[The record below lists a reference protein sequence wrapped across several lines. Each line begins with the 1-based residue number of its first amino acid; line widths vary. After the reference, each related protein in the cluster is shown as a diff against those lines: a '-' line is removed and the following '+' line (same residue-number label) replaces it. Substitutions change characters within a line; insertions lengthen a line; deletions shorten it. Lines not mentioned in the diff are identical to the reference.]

1 MLHHNPV
8 RTTRLLINILS
19 LPALLL
25 LSALARA
32 HIGGLAQTVPD
43 HDAVLD
49 LAPVRMEF
57 SFLAEVTITNIR
69 LEVTSGNRTG
79 ERLRM
84 VLPRNS
90 IGQSTA
96 FGEHIV
102 LDLPELAPATYKV
115 TWQAMSTGG
124 DIIVDDFSFTV
135 TGQVSE

>member
-1 MLHHNPV
+1 M
-8 RTTRLLINILS
+8 RLLILFTI
-19 LPALLL
+19 L
-25 LSALARA
+25 LSSVIRA
-32 HIGGLAQTVPD
+32 HVGGLAQTLPD

-49 LAPVRMEF
+49 RAPTQVEF
-57 SFLAEVTITNIR
+57 TFMAHVTITNIR
-69 LEVTSGNRTG
+69 LEVTSGEHSG

-96 FGEHIV
+96 FGEHIA
-102 LDLPELAPATYKV
+102 LDLPNLEPATYMI

-135 TGQVSE
+135 TGK

>member
-1 MLHHNPV
+1 MRYIP
-8 RTTRLLINILS
+8 LLILLICNI
-19 LPALLL
+19 AT
-25 LSALARA
+25 A
-32 HIGGLAQTVPD
+32 HVGGLAQTLPD

-49 LAPVRMEF
+49 RAPTQVEF
-57 SFLAEVTITNIR
+57 NFMANVTITNIR
-69 LEVTSGNRTG
+69 LEVTSGERAG

-96 FGEHIV
+96 FGEHIA
-102 LDLPELAPATYKV
+102 LDLPDLEPATYMI

-135 TGQVSE
+135 TGK